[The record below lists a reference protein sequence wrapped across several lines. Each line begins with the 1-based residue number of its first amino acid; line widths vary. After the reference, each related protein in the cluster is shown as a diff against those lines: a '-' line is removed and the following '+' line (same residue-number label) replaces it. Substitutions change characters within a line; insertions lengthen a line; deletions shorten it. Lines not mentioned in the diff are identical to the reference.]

1 MSALKLLA
9 IDTSNQHCSVALWH
23 NGTAFERHERAEM
36 QHSETVLP
44 LVREVLSAQGLSLND
59 LDALVVGIGPGGFTG
74 VRLAVAVAQG
84 LAFATDKKVI
94 ALSSLLAMAY
104 AAFAAQTQV
113 STNAPLTVTVAMDA
127 RMQEIYCATYHITHD
142 GFTTIQAP
150 SLLPVADFMAQ
161 NLPGLTQPNHVLVG
175 NAVAAFSDLAQW
187 CAAHQIHIANID
199 HTAPHAAD
207 LMPAAQLA
215 FHAGQAILPDDIAP
229 LYVRDKIAL
238 TFEERAALK
247 AAQ

>member
-1 MSALKLLA
+1 
-9 IDTSNQHCSVALWH
+9 
-23 NGTAFERHERAEM
+23 
-36 QHSETVLP
+36 
-44 LVREVLSAQGLSLND
+44 
-59 LDALVVGIGPGGFTG
+59 
-74 VRLAVAVAQG
+74 
-84 LAFATDKKVI
+84 
-94 ALSSLLAMAY
+94 MAY
-104 AAFAAQTQV
+104 AAFAAQ
-113 STNAPLTVTVAMDA
+113 SNASAPLTVTVAMDA

-142 GFTTIQAP
+142 GFITIQAP
-150 SLLPVADFMAQ
+150 SLLPVADFMAH
-161 NLPGLTQPNHVLVG
+161 NLHALTQPNHVLVG

-207 LMPAAQLA
+207 FMPAAQIA
-215 FHAGQAILPDDIAP
+215 FHAGQAILPEDIAP

>member
-44 LVREVLSAQGLSLND
+44 LVREVLNAQGLSLND

-104 AAFAAQTQV
+104 AAFAAQ
-113 STNAPLTVTVAMDA
+113 SNAGAPLTVTVAMDA
-127 RMQEIYCATYHITHD
+127 RMQEIYCATYRINHD

-161 NLPGLTQPNHVLVG
+161 NLHGLTQAQHVLVG
-175 NAVAAFSDLAQW
+175 NAVAAFGDLAQW

-199 HTAPHAAD
+199 HSAPHAAD
-207 LMPAAQLA
+207 FVPAAQIA
-215 FHAGQAILPDDIAP
+215 WQTGQAILPDNIAP

-238 TFEERAALK
+238 TFDERAALK

>member
-44 LVREVLSAQGLSLND
+44 LVREVLNAQGLSLHD

-104 AAFAAQTQV
+104 AAFAAQ
-113 STNAPLTVTVAMDA
+113 SNAGAPLTVTVAMDA

-142 GFTTIQAP
+142 GFITIQAP
-150 SLLPVADFMAQ
+150 SLLPVADFMAH
-161 NLPGLTQPNHVLVG
+161 NLYGLTQPNHVLVG

-187 CAAHQIHIANID
+187 CAAHQVKIADID
-199 HTAPHAAD
+199 HSAPHAAD
-207 LMPAAQLA
+207 LMPAAQIA

-238 TFEERAALK
+238 TFDERAALK